1 MNKDIKRKGLE
12 TVIGRFLD
20 KTLKLPEY
28 KWIDKIDIKVGSTL
42 DSGWNLDAILV
53 KYVVYINEDGDYDSQ
68 QSFFDKIGYLQ
79 NMIEPN
85 KVFEETSIFWSISA
99 VLPNGKESS
108 FPTWD
113 RN

>member
-1 MNKDIKRKGLE
+1 MGKEIKRKGLE

-20 KTLKLPEY
+20 KTLRLPEY
-28 KWIDKIDIKVGSTL
+28 KWIKKIDIKVGSTL
-42 DSGWNLDAILV
+42 DSGWVYDAILV
-53 KYVVYINEDGDYDSQ
+53 KYVVYITKDGDYDSQ
-68 QSFFDKIGYLQ
+68 QSFYDKLGYLH

-85 KVFEETSIFWSISA
+85 RVFDETSIFWSISA